1 MDTPRALAEALL
13 VNLRVGEAASA
24 AVVQLDDHGL
34 FRFVAHDS
42 SPGAEP
48 AQAASERPEVAEL
61 PSQPDELTV
70 GREGPEH
77 RTQGP
82 RVHDITVLA
91 PCRRRRPRRHRLP
104 ECLFGLTLGI
114 GTTHDPSPSRPDPVL
129 TISALRGAPTRAPD
143 LPRSSHR
150 AFSVTSPVASASNRR
165 ISTAIV
171 RLAWDVGLFSIK
183 IMPGANRPSRSA
195 IRTRL
200 TISSSGPA
208 QRSYSE

>member
-70 GREGPEH
+70 GREEPVEGGHHPTPPSGVRPASGLPATPEVTTAPLSAC
-77 RTQGP
+77 RTQP
-82 RVHDITVLA
+82 ATAR
-91 PCRRRRPRRHRLP
+91 
-104 ECLFGLTLGI
+104 
-114 GTTHDPSPSRPDPVL
+114 SR
-129 TISALRGAPTRAPD
+129 SG
-143 LPRSSHR
+143 PRSSGPVDSR
-150 AFSVTSPVASASNRR
+150 QPIQSRMRPPGPVPRTSTTVAASVAYA
-165 ISTAIV
+165 
-171 RLAWDVGLFSIK
+171 
-183 IMPGANRPSRSA
+183 
-195 IRTRL
+195 
-200 TISSSGPA
+200 
-208 QRSYSE
+208 